1 MNDEEIGCIGVE
13 VDFFSHSHFLCHGSF
28 SQMLPAGADRYL
40 KLILL
45 ELNPFVT
52 LIFFAKAPFFGCYLL
67 KLMNAGEVDSIGVEV
82 GFF

>member
-1 MNDEEIGCIGVE
+1 
-13 VDFFSHSHFLCHGSF
+13 
-28 SQMLPAGADRYL
+28 MLPAGADRYL

-82 GFF
+82 GFFFLVILISFTMAFTEMLPTGAGRFFECW